1 MPEPIHLSV
10 SGRNFALKP
19 FIIKMYWA
27 WAVSEKCY
35 ALKPESIH
43 LSVSCT
49 KAIYYQNALGLG
61 CLRLREVL
69 CTKARVNTLECL
81 RERCTKAI
89 YYQHALG
96 CLRGVLCTKARVN
109 TLECLRERCTK
120 AIYYQNALGCLREVL
135 CTKARAN
142 TLECLREL
150 CTTAIYYQN
159 ALGCLRE
166 VSCIKARANT
176 LECLGELC
184 SRAKFSTLETFK
196 RTEQMQKAWGIAARV
211 PIQRSWP

>member
-49 KAIYYQNALGLG
+49 KAIYYQNAMG
-61 CLRLREVL
+61 
-69 CTKARVNTLECL
+69 
-81 RERCTKAI
+81 
-89 YYQHALG
+89 
-96 CLRGVLCTKARVN
+96 
-109 TLECLRERCTK
+109 
-120 AIYYQNALGCLREVL
+120 LGCLREVL

-166 VSCIKARANT
+166 VSCTKARANRI
-176 LECLGELC
+176 ECQGTMHYSHLLSKCTGPGL
-184 SRAKFSTLETFK
+184 S
-196 RTEQMQKAWGIAARV
+196 
-211 PIQRSWP
+211 QRSFMH